1 MKIAQPVMQKR
12 QAEIKSKFSGDPKK
26 QQEELGKLMN
36 EFGSPLAGCLPLI
49 VQMPVL
55 FALFATLRGSPFA
68 DVPYNINLK
77 VVPQD
82 QVAAIDP
89 KPYKSP
95 RHSIFITEKSHFPV
109 VATIPSGTKLGT
121 EESVKVNLQTTN
133 GNSYSEVLSK
143 YDNVSKFLPT
153 WTVSKGSENLKV
165 SQDGTVTAL
174 KPGDATIEAKI
185 PGLAAK
191 SGFLFIKALGQVGF
205 YVDGKINWD
214 IATLVG
220 AFGLTLLLSQ
230 VLSSQGMP
238 ANPQQSTANKITP
251 VMITGMFLFF
261 PLPAGVLLYMVV
273 ANIFQA
279 FQTFLLNK
287 EALPENL
294 KVSQDGTVTAIKPGD
309 ATIEAKIPGLAAK
322 SGFLFIKALGQVGFY
337 VDGSINWDIAALVGA
352 FGLTLLLSQ
361 VLSSQGMPSNPQQ
374 STANKITPVMIT
386 GMFLFFPLPAGVLLY
401 MVVAN
406 IFQAFQTFLLNK
418 EALPENLQKILDQ
431 QLLAKNEVITTSAST
446 ISDKRL
452 PFEPN
457 SKK

>member
-1 MKIAQPVMQKR
+1 MIGFISEKLLIPILDFFYGLVPSYGLAIVALTVVIRIALFPLSAGSIRSARRMKIAQPVMQKR
-12 QAEIKSKFSGDPKK
+12 QAEIKSKFAGNAKK

-77 VVPQD
+77 ILPQE
-82 QVAAIDP
+82 QVATVEP
-89 KPYKSP
+89 KPFTSP
-95 RHSIFITEKSHFPV
+95 RHSIFINEKTHFPV
-109 VATIPSGTKLGT
+109 VATIPNGTKLGLEDT
-121 EESVKVNLQTTN
+121 LKINLQTTA
-133 GNSYSEVLSK
+133 GNNYSEVLSK
-143 YDNVSKFLPT
+143 YDQGSKFLPS
-153 WTVSKGSENLKV
+153 WSVSKGAENVKI
-165 SQDGTVTAL
+165 SDQGIVT
-174 KPGDATIEAKI
+174 
-185 PGLAAK
+185 
-191 SGFLFIKALGQVGF
+191 
-205 YVDGKINWD
+205 
-214 IATLVG
+214 
-220 AFGLTLLLSQ
+220 
-230 VLSSQGMP
+230 
-238 ANPQQSTANKITP
+238 
-251 VMITGMFLFF
+251 
-261 PLPAGVLLYMVV
+261 PL
-273 ANIFQA
+273 Q
-279 FQTFLLNK
+279 
-287 EALPENL
+287 
-294 KVSQDGTVTAIKPGD
+294 PGD

-361 VLSSQGMPSNPQQ
+361 FLSGQGMPANPQQ

-406 IFQAFQTFLLNK
+406 IFQALQTFILNK
-418 EALPENLQKILDQ
+418 ESLPDNLQKILDD
-431 QLLAKNEVITTSAST
+431 QLLNKDKVPSTSPT
-446 ISDKRL
+446 INDKRL

>member
-1 MKIAQPVMQKR
+1 MIGFISEKLLIPILDFFYGLVPSYGLAIIALTVVIRIVLFPLSAGSIRSARRMKIAQPVMQKR
-12 QAEIKSKFSGDPKK
+12 QAEIKSKFAGNAKK

-77 VVPQD
+77 ILPQD
-82 QVAAIDP
+82 QIAAIEP
-89 KPYKSP
+89 KPFTSP
-95 RHSIFITEKSHFPV
+95 RHSIFINEKTHFPV
-109 VATIPSGTKLGT
+109 VASIPNGTKLGLQD
-121 EESVKVNLQTTN
+121 SLKINLQTTS
-133 GNSYSEVLSK
+133 GNNYSEILSK
-143 YDNVSKFLPT
+143 YDEGSKFVPSWSVT
-153 WTVSKGSENLKV
+153 KGSENVKISEDGIVTPLK
-165 SQDGTVTAL
+165 T
-174 KPGDATIEAKI
+174 GDATIEAKI

-205 YVDGKINWD
+205 YVDGSINWD
-214 IATLVG
+214 IAILVG

-230 VLSSQGMP
+230 FLSGQGMP

-279 FQTFLLNK
+279 LQTFLLNK
-287 EALPENL
+287 EALP
-294 KVSQDGTVTAIKPGD
+294 D
-309 ATIEAKIPGLAAK
+309 
-322 SGFLFIKALGQVGFY
+322 
-337 VDGSINWDIAALVGA
+337 
-352 FGLTLLLSQ
+352 
-361 VLSSQGMPSNPQQ
+361 
-374 STANKITPVMIT
+374 
-386 GMFLFFPLPAGVLLY
+386 
-401 MVVAN
+401 
-406 IFQAFQTFLLNK
+406 
-418 EALPENLQKILDQ
+418 NLQKILDE
-431 QLLAKNEVITTSAST
+431 QLLNKNQVATTSPS
-446 ISDKRL
+446 INEKRL

>member
-1 MKIAQPVMQKR
+1 VIGFISEKLLIPILDFFYGLVPSYGLAIVALTVVIRIALFPLSAGSIRSARRMKIAQPVMQKR
-12 QAEIKSKFSGDPKK
+12 QAEIKSKFAGNAKK

-77 VVPQD
+77 ILPQE
-82 QVAAIDP
+82 QIATIEP
-89 KPYKSP
+89 KPFTSP
-95 RHSIFITEKSHFPV
+95 RHSIFINEKTHFPV
-109 VATIPSGTKLGT
+109 VASIPSGTKLGL
-121 EESVKVNLQTTN
+121 EDSLKINLQTTS
-133 GNSYSEVLSK
+133 GNNYAEELLK
-143 YDNVSKFLPT
+143 YDEGSKFLPT
-153 WTVSKGSENLKV
+153 WSISKGAENVKISEEGV
-165 SQDGTVTAL
+165 VTPIQ
-174 KPGDATIEAKI
+174 PGDATIEAKI

-205 YVDGKINWD
+205 YVDGAVNWD
-214 IATLVG
+214 IAALVG

-230 VLSSQGMP
+230 FLSGQGMP

-279 FQTFLLNK
+279 LQTFLLNK
-287 EALPENL
+287 EALP
-294 KVSQDGTVTAIKPGD
+294 D
-309 ATIEAKIPGLAAK
+309 
-322 SGFLFIKALGQVGFY
+322 
-337 VDGSINWDIAALVGA
+337 
-352 FGLTLLLSQ
+352 
-361 VLSSQGMPSNPQQ
+361 
-374 STANKITPVMIT
+374 
-386 GMFLFFPLPAGVLLY
+386 
-401 MVVAN
+401 
-406 IFQAFQTFLLNK
+406 
-418 EALPENLQKILDQ
+418 NLQKILDD
-431 QLLAKNEVITTSAST
+431 QLLNKDNVSMTSPSITE
-446 ISDKRL
+446 KRL